1 MSIWFQPVHQTME
14 ILNGCKDFS
23 TVAMPDRFIL
33 KCLHCT
39 DQCNYRYKRL
49 FVLCSLC
56 LQHLFF
62 QNVDTMRFRLLTM
75 LLTLL
80 YCLLKVKLDH
90 PDRLVNKYKTFLLL
104 ILLSL
109 KEVINIIFFP
119 LSWHE
124 VIPLSYMAQPGLCSM
139 PPRLGNPGS
148 WKLHC

>member
-124 VIPLSYMAQPGLCSM
+124 VIPLAT
-139 PPRLGNPGS
+139 
-148 WKLHC
+148 